1 MTYFT
6 KLKTTVPLSESEI
19 KDSLTAYGDGRIEF
33 FKISSNVEQQMLSII
48 PEKYQQYF
56 TGSTMKIKGP
66 YIPPHTDSYRKVG
79 INFYIKTDKAT
90 TKFFEKRSENI
101 TTTQVKGQAE
111 GYVFNELDLIL
122 KDTFVSN
129 DNEIWILDIT
139 KIHAVSN
146 PSGTERIAYSLSSNV
161 LSYDQTVKILKNLI

>member
-6 KLKTTVPLSESEI
+6 KLKTVVPLSESEI

-33 FKISSNVEQQMLSII
+33 FKISNIVEQQMLSII
-48 PEKYQQYF
+48 PEAYRKYF
-56 TGSTMKIKGP
+56 TGSTMKITGP

-79 INFYIKTDKAT
+79 INFYIKTDNAT

-101 TTTQVKGQAE
+101 PTTQVKGQSE
-111 GYVFNELDLIL
+111 GYVFNELDLIH
-122 KDTFVSN
+122 KDTFVSA
-129 DNEIWILDIT
+129 DGDIWILDIS
-139 KIHAVSN
+139 KIHAVNN

-161 LSYDQTVKILKNLI
+161 LSYDQTVEILKDLI

>member
-6 KLKTTVPLSESEI
+6 KLKTSVPLSESEI

-48 PEKYQQYF
+48 PVKYQNYF
-56 TGSTMKIKGP
+56 TGSTMKIKGS

-79 INFYIKTDKAT
+79 INFYIKTDNAT

-101 TTTQVKGQAE
+101 ATTQVKGQSE
-111 GYVFNELDLIL
+111 GHVFNEPDLIL

-129 DNEIWILDIT
+129 DNEVWILDVS
-139 KIHAVSN
+139 KIHSVNN
-146 PSGTERIAYSLSSNV
+146 PSGTERIAYSLSSHV
-161 LSYDQTVKILKNLI
+161 LSYEQTVKILKDLI

>member
-6 KLKTTVPLSESEI
+6 KLKTSVPLSESEI

-48 PEKYQQYF
+48 PVKYQNYF
-56 TGSTMKIKGP
+56 TGSTMKIKGS

-79 INFYIKTDKAT
+79 INFYIKTDNAT
-90 TKFFEKRSENI
+90 TRFFEKRSENI
-101 TTTQVKGQAE
+101 ATTQVKGQSE
-111 GYVFNELDLIL
+111 GHVFNEPDLLL

-129 DNEIWILDIT
+129 DNEVWILDVS
-139 KIHAVSN
+139 KIHSVNN
-146 PSGTERIAYSLSSNV
+146 PSGTERIAYSLSSHV
-161 LSYDQTVKILKNLI
+161 LSYEQTVKILKDLI

>member
-6 KLKTTVPLSESEI
+6 KLKTTVPLSESEV

-33 FKISSNVEQQMLSII
+33 FKISNNVEQQMLSII
-48 PEKYQQYF
+48 PEKYRGYF
-56 TGSTMKIKGP
+56 TGSTMKINGP

-79 INFYIKTDKAT
+79 INFYIKTDNAT

-101 TTTQVKGQAE
+101 ATTQVKGQVE
-111 GYVFNELDLIL
+111 GHVFNELDLIL

-146 PSGTERIAYSLSSNV
+146 PNGTERIAYSLSSNV
-161 LSYDQTVKILKNLI
+161 LSYDQTVKILKDLI

>member
-48 PEKYQQYF
+48 PEKCQQYF

-79 INFYIKTDKAT
+79 INFYIKTDNAT

-101 TTTQVKGQAE
+101 ATTQVKGQAE

-122 KDTFVSN
+122 KDTFVAN
-129 DNEIWILDIT
+129 DTEIWILDIT

-146 PSGTERIAYSLSSNV
+146 PAGTERIAYSLSSNV
-161 LSYDQTVKILKNLI
+161 VSYDQTVKILKNLI